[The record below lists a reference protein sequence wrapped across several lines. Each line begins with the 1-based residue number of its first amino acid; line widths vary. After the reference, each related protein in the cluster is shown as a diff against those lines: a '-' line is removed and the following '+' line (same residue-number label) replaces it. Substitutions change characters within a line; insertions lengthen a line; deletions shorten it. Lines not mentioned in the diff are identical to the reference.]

1 MVHENTITI
10 ILCRDG
16 SRRKDEQMGKYE
28 IDVEDLNELED
39 RYGVTIKGRQPRKK
53 TPKMKKER
61 RDQKNIPEWKK
72 NRKKLQKD

>member
-1 MVHENTITI
+1 MVRENTITI

-39 RYGVTIKGRQPRKK
+39 RYGVTIKGRQPRKR

>member
-1 MVHENTITI
+1 MVRVNTITT

-16 SRRKDEQMGKYE
+16 LRRKDKQMGKYE
-28 IDVEDLNELED
+28 IEVEDLQELED
-39 RYGVTIKGRQPRKK
+39 KYGITIRGRQPKRKE
-53 TPKMKKER
+53 PKMKKER

>member
-1 MVHENTITI
+1 
-10 ILCRDG
+10 
-16 SRRKDEQMGKYE
+16 MGKYE

-72 NRKKLQKD
+72 IEKNFKKTKPFLSSFV